1 MNIKG
6 YRKVGFA
13 VFVVLTTTLALMTR
27 FLQSEHYVS
36 IMQAVIY
43 GYLGANA
50 VQAVGTKIA
59 EKVEVGARTD
69 GATTSQG

>member
-1 MNIKG
+1 MSLRG
-6 YRKVGFA
+6 YRKFAFA
-13 VFVVLTTTLALMTR
+13 VFVVLVVTLALMTR

-50 VQAVGTKIA
+50 VQAVGVKLA
-59 EKVEVGARTD
+59 EKVEVGPK
-69 GATTSQG
+69 Q